1 MYNEDSGISQPATP
15 MSFVEPREATIVPVD
30 SVLLRYQMGYLHP
43 RRAVDPSPRMSSP
56 GTVFQ
61 MIGDCSTSPS
71 ASEKAQPEDAWMMA
85 DEGSVD
91 VVVVHHNRTDLTER
105 CVRALAGDDGAV
117 RTVTIVDSGSSPP
130 LSDPYV
136 SSWTDLLRGA
146 SRTSA
151 AIELF
156 VEVVESNVGFA
167 EANNRGLALRFE
179 EGAEFFLVLNND
191 AYVSPSALR
200 RMVSVARETGAAMV
214 VPAVY
219 RADEPSQVDR
229 FGLTLT
235 KTGAAYD
242 RRSESDG
249 PLLCPSGCA
258 ALYRRDLVADLMGDA
273 EGFFDR
279 RFEAYA
285 EDLDAGLRAR
295 ARGYDVAFAPDARI
309 LHEGSATFGSSSP
322 RANFLRH
329 RNTLWA
335 VAKNLSSGLLWR
347 HGVWLGLGQVAA
359 LINGLR
365 RRTFRSVVMGKF
377 SGLRAWHQVR
387 GSSEGRA
394 RISDVQLFDR
404 RFWISR

>member
-1 MYNEDSGISQPATP
+1 MT
-15 MSFVEPREATIVPVD
+15 
-30 SVLLRYQMGYLHP
+30 
-43 RRAVDPSPRMSSP
+43 
-56 GTVFQ
+56 
-61 MIGDCSTSPS
+61 GD
-71 ASEKAQPEDAWMMA
+71 A
-85 DEGSVD
+85 GSVD
-91 VVVVHHNRTDLTER
+91 VIVVHYNRSDLTER
-105 CVRALAGDDGAV
+105 CVRALADDDGAL

-136 SSWTDLLRGA
+136 SSWADLLRGT
-146 SRTSA
+146 SRKRA

-156 VEVVESNVGFA
+156 VEVVGNNVGFA

-200 RMVSVARETGAAMV
+200 HMVSVARKTGAAMV

-235 KTGAAYD
+235 KTGAGYD

-249 PLLCPSGCA
+249 RLLCPSGCA
-258 ALYRRDLVADLMGDA
+258 ALYRRDLVADLMGDP

-285 EDLDAGLRAR
+285 EDLDTGLRAR
-295 ARGYDVAFAPDARI
+295 ARGYNVAFAPGARI
-309 LHEGSATFGSSSP
+309 LHEGSATFGPSSP

-335 VAKNLSSGLLWR
+335 VAKNLSSSLLWR
-347 HGVWLGLGQVAA
+347 QSPWLDLGQVAA

-365 RRTFRSVVMGKF
+365 RRTLRTVVMGKC

-387 GSSEGRA
+387 GSTEGRA
-394 RISDVQLFDR
+394 RISDVRILDR